1 MKVIRA
7 NHVDDALCQGLQ
19 WLADAGVVEETARGP
34 VIVAATP
41 VTTCFVHPM
50 NNASLCPIRDANP
63 FFHLIEALWMLS
75 GQSDARML
83 DPYIKGFSA
92 RVAEKDGHDHGAY
105 GWRWREAFGLDQI
118 EYIIRML
125 KEKPDTRQAVLQ
137 MWDCSEHDEG
147 LEDLTGDW
155 NDRPCNT
162 HVYFR
167 IIGGEY
173 LDMTVCNRSNDVIW
187 GAYGAN
193 AVHFSFLLQYMASR
207 LGLKA
212 NSYYQ
217 MSNNFHAYLSEID
230 RLWARTDDIFAAST
244 EQKLIKIVAEMHR
257 SRGPIHPDYAVPDLN
272 LALGKL
278 QSLFASVQLINR
290 VHVQELGGLD
300 DDPTSAALLFA
311 AAAHKFYQ
319 EGEYDSALD
328 FAREMPWSNWR
339 EACVGWLQRR
349 IDAKARRAVSRELV
363 PGE

>member
-19 WLADAGVVEETARGP
+19 WLADAGVIEETARGP

-41 VTTCFVHPM
+41 VTTCFIHPM

-83 DPYIKGFSA
+83 DPYIKGFST

-105 GWRWREAFGLDQI
+105 GWRWRQTFGFDQI

-137 MWDCSEHDEG
+137 MWDCSEHDDG
-147 LEDLTGDW
+147 LEDLTGGW

-167 IIGGEY
+167 IIGDEY
-173 LDMTVCNRSNDVIW
+173 LDMTVCNRSNDIIW
-187 GAYGAN
+187 GTYGAN

-230 RLWARTDDIFAAST
+230 RLWARTDDIFAVSI

-257 SRGPIHPDYAVPDLN
+257 SRGPIHPDYAVPNLDLD
-272 LALGKL
+272 LSFL
-278 QSLFASVQLINR
+278 QSLMDNINQQTCVSHFDTYSDFGQAMLSVAQAHKEYREGYPEI
-290 VHVQELGGLD
+290 
-300 DDPTSAALLFA
+300 
-311 AAAHKFYQ
+311 AAAHIN
-319 EGEYDSALD
+319 EI
-328 FAREMPWSNWR
+328 PWSNWR
-339 EACVGWLQRR
+339 EACLGWLQRR
-349 IDAKARRAVSRELV
+349 VDAKARRAMGRELV